1 MLTKNEYDTNF
12 VDLTVLMTWNLDLFL
27 IREEEVCQSSVLD
40 FHLRKTNET

>member
-27 IREEEVCQSSVLD
+27 IREEEVCQS
-40 FHLRKTNET
+40 